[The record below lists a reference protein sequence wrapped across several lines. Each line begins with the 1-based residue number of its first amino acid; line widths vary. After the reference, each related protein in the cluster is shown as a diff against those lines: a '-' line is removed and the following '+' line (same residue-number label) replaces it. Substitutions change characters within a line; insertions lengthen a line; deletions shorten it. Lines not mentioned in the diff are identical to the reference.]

1 MKRPTLYCAVTGHG
15 FGHAVRMAS
24 IAQQIQS
31 ICPDVLLIMA
41 TRSPRWLL
49 ESYIDGDFIYR
60 SQALDVGVVQS
71 DSLRMDIAR
80 TLAQMTALYQGKD
93 SLVKGEVN
101 YLRNNRVD
109 LVLADIPALATAI
122 AHQAGVPCW
131 LVGNFGWN
139 FIYREWGQAFD
150 DIVSH
155 LEADYA
161 QCDRLFRL
169 PWAEPMTVF
178 PHQQE
183 VGLTGGEPRYA
194 EATLR
199 AELNWLAPSHRTI
212 LLTFGGLGLA
222 AIPYSTLRFFP
233 DWHFIT
239 FDAHAPARPN
249 LTVIQG
255 QQYRPV
261 DLMPFCNRVVS
272 KPGFS
277 TFAEALR
284 LEVPLVSL
292 TRENFAEAPLLLEGL
307 QDYGYHQ
314 IVSTEDFFIG
324 QWDFLH
330 QSPLP
335 PRQSQKLDPHGA
347 TAIAEAVVTQLNST
361 SGS

>member
-31 ICPDVLLIMA
+31 ICPDVLLILA

-60 SQALDVGVVQS
+60 PQVLDVGVVQS
-71 DSLRMDIAR
+71 DSLRMDLAG
-80 TLAQMTALYQGKD
+80 TLAQMTALYRGKD
-93 SLVKGEVN
+93 SLVRGEVN

-139 FIYREWGQAFD
+139 FIYREWGEAFD
-150 DIVSH
+150 DIVSQ

-161 QCDRLFRL
+161 QGDRLFRL

-199 AELNWLAPSHRTI
+199 AELNWLAPSHRTA

-233 DWHFIT
+233 EWHFIT
-239 FDAHAPARPN
+239 FDAQAPSYPN
-249 LTVIQG
+249 LTVVQG
-255 QQYRPV
+255 KQYRPV
-261 DLMPFCNRVVS
+261 DLMPFCNRVIS

-307 QDYGYHQ
+307 QDYGHHQ
-314 IVSTEDFFIG
+314 IVTTEDFFTG

-335 PRQSQKLDPHGA
+335 PRQSQKLDPQGA
-347 TAIAEAVVTQLNST
+347 TAIAEAVVNQLNST